1 MSKSRS
7 KRISTLGSRLTSIV
21 SVSLVLVLLGLAAM
35 IAIAGTRLQDE
46 VRRNLGFVVIMEKEC
61 SYEQTNAVKTC
72 LLSQPGIE
80 NFAFS
85 SADDILAHESEY
97 MGQDIAEIS
106 GGNPYSSEF
115 DVKLRPA
122 YAYTDS
128 VAALS
133 AIIADMPGVSEV
145 TGESAVIE
153 GVDAM
158 MRRSTIMLGILALL
172 LLVVAIALIGNT
184 VSLSVYGRRFI
195 IHTMKLVGATPGFI
209 RRPFIVA
216 GLRDGAIAGIVATG
230 ICVGLWY
237 YATHLDAMAG
247 ELILWQDLAIT
258 GTAMVILG
266 AALTSLTALIA
277 SNRYLK
283 ASYNEMFLK

>member
-1 MSKSRS
+1 MSKGRS

-46 VRRNLGFVVIMEKEC
+46 VRRSLGFVVVMEKEC

-72 LLSQPGIE
+72 LMSQRGVE
-80 NFAFS
+80 GFTFS
-85 SADDILAHESEY
+85 SADEILAQESEY
-97 MGQDIAEIS
+97 MGEDIATIS

-115 DVKLRPA
+115 DVKVRPA
-122 YAYTDS
+122 YAYNDS
-128 VAALS
+128 VAAITRIVS
-133 AIIADMPGVSEV
+133 DMPGVSRV
-145 TGESAVIE
+145 TSESAVIE
-153 GVDAM
+153 GVDNM
-158 MRRSTIMLGILALL
+158 MRKSTVMLGILALL

-209 RRPFIVA
+209 RRPFVVA
-216 GLRDGAIAGIVATG
+216 GIRDGAIAGIVASAA
-230 ICVGLWY
+230 CVGLWY
-237 YATHLDAMAG
+237 YATRLDAMAG
-247 ELILWQDLAIT
+247 ELISWHDLTVT
-258 GTAMVILG
+258 GLAMVLIG
-266 AALTSLTALIA
+266 ALLTSLTAMIA
-277 SNRYLK
+277 ANRYLK

>member
-1 MSKSRS
+1 MSKVRS

-35 IAIAGTRLQDE
+35 IAIAGSRLQDE
-46 VRRNLGFVVIMEKEC
+46 VRRSLGFVVVMEKES

-72 LLSQPGIE
+72 LMSQRGIE
-80 NFAFS
+80 KFTFS
-85 SADDILAHESEY
+85 SADEILVQESEY
-97 MGQDIAEIS
+97 MGEDIAVIS

-115 DVKLRPA
+115 DVKVRPA
-122 YAYTDS
+122 YAYNDS

-133 AIIADMPGVSEV
+133 AILSDMPGVSRV
-145 TGESAVIE
+145 TSESTVIE

-158 MRRSTIMLGILALL
+158 IHKSTVMLGVLASLL
-172 LLVVAIALIGNT
+172 LIVAIALIGNT

-209 RRPFIVA
+209 RRPFVA
-216 GLRDGAIAGIVATG
+216 AGFRDGAIAGIVASAA
-230 ICVGLWY
+230 CAALWY
-237 YATHLDAMAG
+237 YATRLDAMAG
-247 ELILWQDLAIT
+247 ELVDWRDLAII
-258 GTAMVILG
+258 APMMIIVG
-266 AALTSLTALIA
+266 ALLTSLTAMIA
-277 SNRYLK
+277 ANRYLK